1 MTAYDMMPKQKGQS
15 REIQIFV
22 KYLRNLT
29 ENLKEKALLRLDI
42 WI

>member
-15 REIQIFV
+15 HEIQIFV